1 MNLKCT
7 GCAEANCNVEECV
20 CRCHE
25 ILHNIE
31 RAKNETWE
39 EMLEDEKEKKLGIDE
54 LKDN

>member
-7 GCAEANCNVEECV
+7 GCAEANCKKDCL

-39 EMLEDEKEKKLGIDE
+39 EMIEEEKEKKLGIDE
-54 LKDN
+54 LNDN